1 MSVVST
7 VNSERDLITWYFV
20 IEGKNKERERKK
32 KTPKISQRRQGESL
46 SSKSLNGESSITSL

>member
-7 VNSERDLITWYFV
+7 VNSERDLTTWYSV

-32 KTPKISQRRQGESL
+32 KPQRLVKGDKEKVFLQ
-46 SSKSLNGESSITSL
+46 NH